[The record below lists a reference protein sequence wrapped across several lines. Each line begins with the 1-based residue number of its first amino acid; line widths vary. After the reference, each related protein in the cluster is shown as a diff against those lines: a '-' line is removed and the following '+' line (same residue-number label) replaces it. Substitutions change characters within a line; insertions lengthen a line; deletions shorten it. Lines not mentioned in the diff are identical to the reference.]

1 MFHKLASN
9 KKTHRKKNRNRI
21 NKYVRGGGY
30 TLKSDVFKNA
40 PNELLVLTKEMLNS
54 IIKKLCHDLDFM
66 LNPRAKGETVIHNLK
81 IDLCLAIFIES
92 LNFPN
97 TIKVY
102 KDTYEYT
109 SHSYIEYI
117 AKNKNFINENWKLFV
132 EIITIYKNLA
142 ISIENIYICI
152 VKLFYYDKHNNIYPN
167 TIDKIITSK
176 NCHELSKHFTN
187 YLNYKDNENNIHDNL
202 DEFLKLLELKYTPN
216 SMEIILNNILNH
228 TRIKY
233 FICNEWSNI
242 LYRKDITKHD
252 FKRNP
257 YICKNVLEN
266 FTYYYLLNNVFQ
278 IPEISEI
285 TEISENKPTNN
296 IVKSELK
303 ETKTP
308 RRSLFSRILS
318 RKHSIKGGKKR
329 TPYNKKKHTRKV
341 NKKI

>member
-9 KKTHRKKNRNRI
+9 KKTHRKKNRNTI
-21 NKYVRGGGY
+21 NKYLRGGGY
-30 TLKSDVFKNA
+30 TLKSDVLKNA
-40 PNELLVLTKEMLNS
+40 PNELLFLTKEMLNS

-92 LNFPN
+92 LNVPN
-97 TIKVY
+97 AIKVN
-102 KDTYEYT
+102 KDVYEYT

-117 AKNKNFINENWKLFV
+117 AKNKNFINENWKLFF
-132 EIITIYKNLA
+132 EIITIYTNLA
-142 ISIENIYICI
+142 ISIEYIYICI
-152 VKLFYYDKHNNIYPN
+152 VKLFHYDKHNRKYPD
-167 TIDKIITSK
+167 TIDTIITSK
-176 NCHELSKHFTN
+176 NCHELSRHFTN
-187 YLNYKDNENNIHDNL
+187 YLNYKDNENNIHDKL

-228 TRIKY
+228 KPIKY
-233 FICNEWSNI
+233 FICNEWSKI
-242 LYRKDITKHD
+242 LYRKDITKD
-252 FKRNP
+252 DLKRNP
-257 YICKNVLEN
+257 DICNLKN
-266 FTYYYLLNNVFQ
+266 FTHYYLLNDVFQ

-296 IVKSELK
+296 IVKSESK

-308 RRSLFSRILS
+308 RRSLFSRIIS
-318 RKHSIKGGKKR
+318 HKHSINGGKKR